1 MSQIPATGSSSSNF
15 RTIFYAAMKGYK
27 KKTGKDLLEH
37 PLMDQL
43 QSCNSPADILSVL
56 RGQVQQSTSGIDKW
70 TKWLIPTVNV
80 LYAFSGAIGE
90 GVGLVSITR
99 TILLR
104 SDILYLGILT
114 CESDFRWRRCPPFSC
129 DRPTF
134 PLLGFF

>member
-1 MSQIPATGSSSSNF
+1 MLNIRGSAGVNWHTISKFGARTQPLPFSNYTPRKTLFSVVSMSQIPATGSSSSNF

-70 TKWLIPTVNV
+70 TKWLIPIVNV

-90 GVGLVSITR
+90 
-99 TILLR
+99 
-104 SDILYLGILT
+104 
-114 CESDFRWRRCPPFSC
+114 
-129 DRPTF
+129 
-134 PLLGFF
+134 